1 MSLLCLFGK
10 ASKKEQTNKQK
21 LSINLS
27 SSFSPRFCPLFIF
40 LPLSIYK
47 MAPRKSTSTLSS
59 QQFPLEFQADDDAWY
74 AIRLLLH
81 GKTLIIKYERFSADY
96 DDFFK
101 AAEFMN
107 LDDVESFGWRFRKV
121 SLQLQDNECIKFVGC
136 MTICASHAFAEDDLC
151 FYDAIVEKVYMKS
164 L

>member
-1 MSLLCLFGK
+1 
-10 ASKKEQTNKQK
+10 
-21 LSINLS
+21 
-27 SSFSPRFCPLFIF
+27 
-40 LPLSIYK
+40 

-151 FYDAIVEKVYMKS
+151 FYDAIVEKVQHKEHQF
-164 L
+164 

>member
-1 MSLLCLFGK
+1 
-10 ASKKEQTNKQK
+10 
-21 LSINLS
+21 
-27 SSFSPRFCPLFIF
+27 
-40 LPLSIYK
+40 

-107 LDDVESFGWRFRKV
+107 LDDVESFGWRFRKRMIFA
-121 SLQLQDNECIKFVGC
+121 STTPLWKRYNIKSTNFESGEEKCLCNFILNWQHGPNVGNL
-136 MTICASHAFAEDDLC
+136 TSATVGHICLIQHSTGIDPKVASFQ
-151 FYDAIVEKVYMKS
+151 IKGQN
-164 L
+164 